1 MANINGTVTLKKWQ
15 LFMSILVA
23 IIVIAGQFYLLA
35 ADRWGIRNEVE
46 NITKEHNKLNNS
58 VSEHIKLP
66 AHNFAG
72 FNIEEIKSDIREIK
86 VALKELNNKAK

>member
-35 ADRWGIRNEVE
+35 ADRWGIMNKVNGLTGDMNEL
-46 NITKEHNKLNNS
+46 KHS
-58 VSEHIKLP
+58 VTEHIKIP
-66 AHNFAG
+66 AHSFAG
-72 FNIEEIKSDIREIK
+72 FNIEQIKLDVRQIK
-86 VALKELNNKAK
+86 IDVKELNKKLK